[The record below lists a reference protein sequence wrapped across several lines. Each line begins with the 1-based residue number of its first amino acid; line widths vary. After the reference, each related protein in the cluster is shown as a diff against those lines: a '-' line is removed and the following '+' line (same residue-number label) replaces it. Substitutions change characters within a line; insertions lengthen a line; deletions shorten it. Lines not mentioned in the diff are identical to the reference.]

1 MSKQLVVVEDAK
13 DLKVD
18 FPDMTVVEAEDYLA
32 DPEFLQLRNVQVI
45 NMCRSY
51 RYQTVGYYCSLL
63 AEARKHKVVPT
74 VGTILDLSRRAIYG
88 LQVEDIEEVVGK
100 TLQKQELQGRDEFIL
115 DVFFGKCAYPNMANL
130 AHQIFELFP
139 CPLMQVSFEK
149 QGAWRINSIRA
160 LALNKLTCEQ
170 KGLFSEALGWYRKK
184 KWRSPKSRTQSRYDL
199 AVLVD
204 PEEKLPPSDK
214 RALTNFVNAGKSQG
228 VAVDLIT
235 RKDYSRLAEYDALFI
250 RATTGINHYTFRFA
264 KKAEVEGMP
273 VLDDPTSIRRCTNK
287 VYLSEL
293 LSANRIQAPTS
304 KILYKH
310 EEKNV
315 AVIVERVFDY
325 PVVLKVPDGSFS
337 SGVHKANNRQ
347 ELLDITAKM
356 FHDSELILAQ
366 EFIYTDFDW
375 RIGVLNRTPIFAC
388 QYFMSRRHWQIVK
401 YGPSGRF
408 TQGGSKS
415 WALGEVPQGVISIA
429 VNAANL
435 IGDGLYGVDIKQ
447 HEDRYYVIEVNDNPS
462 IEAGVED
469 AHLKGELYNV
479 VIRDFVRRLDSRRT
493 T

>member
-1 MSKQLVVVEDAK
+1 MSRQIVVVEDAK
-13 DLKVD
+13 DFKAELGE
-18 FPDMTVVEAEDYLA
+18 MTVVEAEDYLA
-32 DPEFLQLRNVQVI
+32 DPAYLEQRNVQVI

-51 RYQTVGYYCSLL
+51 RYQSVGYYCSLL
-63 AEARKHKVVPT
+63 AEARRHKVIPT
-74 VGTILDLSRRAIYG
+74 VSTILDLSRRAIYG
-88 LQVEDIEEVVGK
+88 LQVEDLEELVGK
-100 TLQKQELQGRDEFIL
+100 TLEKQEVEGRSEFLL
-115 DVFFGKCAYPNMANL
+115 DVFFGKCAHPNMANL
-130 AHQIFELFP
+130 AHQLFELFP
-139 CPLMQVSFEK
+139 CPLMTVSFEK
-149 QGAWRINSIRA
+149 EGAWRINAIRP
-160 LALNKLTCEQ
+160 LALNKLTDGQ
-170 KGLFSEALGWYRKK
+170 KGLFSEALGWYGKK
-184 KWRSPKSRTQSRYDL
+184 KWRSPKSKVPSRYDL
-199 AVLVD
+199 AILVD

-214 RALTNFVNAGKSQG
+214 RALANFVNAGKNQG

-235 RKDYSRLAEYDALFI
+235 RKDYPRLAEYDALFI
-250 RATTGINHYTFRFA
+250 RATTRINHYTFRFA
-264 KKAEVEGMP
+264 KRAEVEGMP

-293 LSANRIQAPTS
+293 LNANRIQAPVS

-315 AVIVERVFDY
+315 ASIVERVFEY

-337 SGVHKANNRQ
+337 SGVHKANNRK
-347 ELLDITAKM
+347 ELLEITGKM

-388 QYFMSRRHWQIVK
+388 QYFMSRSHWQIVK

-408 TQGGSKS
+408 TQGGNKT
-415 WALGEVPQGVISIA
+415 WALGDLPQGVISLAIS
-429 VNAANL
+429 AANL

-447 HEDRYYVIEVNDNPS
+447 HENKFYVIEVNDNPS

-469 AHLKGELYNV
+469 AQLKGELYNI